1 MPIEPVHQAQHPD
14 DGEEIDEYAQ
24 SRGGREAL
32 NSLNVVGNGAEQDA
46 RLMAVVI
53 SQRKALQMVVGAHP
67 QVVRHPLAYTL
78 GVIVIDVGRE
88 GSDFHLARA
97 HPTSQRSYKVIE
109 PAGKMMRSD
118 NIVENDFQRPGASQ
132 THQGLDRHGD
142 QYEEE
147 SSAIRANELANQP
160 RHTASLVAIGR
171 VCKFGFLPWKA
182 WLICFRSCVAGIR
195 SGHSSDIRCVRVTQ
209 LRIAAVSAKYNAKC
223 PPSLARFEGEVS
235 SGACVQFEIKCERTR
250 CDRGRA
256 GISEGTGGEQVI

>member
-1 MPIEPVHQAQHPD
+1 MSSVMVL
-14 DGEEIDEYAQ
+14 
-24 SRGGREAL
+24 SRTPGL
-32 NSLNVVGNGAEQDA
+32 V
-46 RLMAVVI
+46 AVVI
-53 SQRKALQMVVGAHP
+53 SQRKALQMVVGAHA
-67 QVVRHPLAYTL
+67 QIVRHPLTYTL

-88 GSDFHLARA
+88 GADHRDQYRADGRDGCDFHLARA

-118 NIVENDFQRPGASQ
+118 NIVENDFQRPRASQ

-160 RHTASLVAIGR
+160 RHTASLVAISR
-171 VCKFGFLPWKA
+171 ACRFGFLPWEA
-182 WLICFRSCVAGIR
+182 WLICFRSCAAGIR

-223 PPSLARFEGEVS
+223 PPSLARFGGEVS

-256 GISEGTGGEQVI
+256 GISEGTGGEQVIRTGRKLEAPHQRVGQ